1 MMSNIKGHHTY
12 QHIQIN
18 PIYRY
23 ILSSLLILLLGMLV
37 GCSHNLSSS
46 KEVDGASN
54 TKMPITM
61 HTIIDDRGK
70 AVEIP
75 VHPQHVL
82 SLTSAYE
89 PILLELI
96 GPNRMAGVSYLSKRD
111 NYSPTVKLASQVKTS
126 LYSYSS
132 EKIFSLKPDVVLAPE
147 YTSKDVMDS
156 LELLHIPVV
165 MVNSS
170 KSVADTLRL
179 IDQVAHIVGEESK
192 GKTMVQTTQADI
204 AHVEALA
211 KEVGQEETVLCVST
225 MDGYAGAGSLF
236 DDMCQYMHVN
246 NGPSKLGYPPRT
258 PFTEER
264 IIAMNPNVILVPVY
278 SKSEM
283 AWQSMYAHNP
293 ALSTV
298 SAVQEG
304 RVVTMPAM
312 YLYTSN
318 QYIGKSMLG
327 IMKIMYPSLRGD

>member
-1 MMSNIKGHHTY
+1 MSKSRIRHMY
-12 QHIQIN
+12 QYILIQYV
-18 PIYRY
+18 YRY
-23 ILSSLLILLLGMLV
+23 ALRGLLILLLGMLL
-37 GCSHNLSSS
+37 GCSHNFSSS

-111 NYSPTVKLASQVKTS
+111 NYSPTVKLANEVKTS
-126 LYSYSS
+126 LYSYTS
-132 EKIFSLKPDVVLAPE
+132 EKILSLKPDVVLVPE

-156 LELLHIPVV
+156 LELLQIPVV

-179 IDQVAHIVGEESK
+179 IDQVAHIVDEESK

-225 MDGYAGAGSLF
+225 MDGYAGTNSLF

-264 IIAMNPNVILVPVY
+264 IIAMNPDVILVPVY

-293 ALSTV
+293 ALGTV
-298 SAVQEG
+298 NAIKEN
-304 RVVTMPAM
+304 RVIPIPAM